1 MTFWTKAAGKA
12 ESISPEAK
20 GENGRERWR
29 DGGGGGGRGGGA
41 GVVGYITLC
50 GAPYHLHGLY
60 SPRKAPAMQMSHK
73 VENRETLEPVSGVNL
88 CVIARRS
95 LGPKSFS
102 IR

>member
-29 DGGGGGGRGGGA
+29 DGGGGGGQA
-41 GVVGYITLC
+41 VVGYITLC

>member
-29 DGGGGGGRGGGA
+29 RRGGGGA
-41 GVVGYITLC
+41 VVGYITLC